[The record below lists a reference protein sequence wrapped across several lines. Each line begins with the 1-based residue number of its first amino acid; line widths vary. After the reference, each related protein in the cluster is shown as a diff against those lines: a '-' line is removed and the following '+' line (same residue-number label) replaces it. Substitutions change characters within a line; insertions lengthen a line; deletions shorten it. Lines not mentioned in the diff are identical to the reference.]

1 MNMFAYTLRSKTLSS
16 YKLGYSYTQRVLTL
30 LEDAR
35 PQDGLILLV
44 NTLSPL
50 YS

>member
-1 MNMFAYTLRSKTLSS
+1 MNIFAYTLRSKTLSS
-16 YKLGYSYTQRVLTL
+16 YKLGYSVTQTALTL
-30 LEDAR
+30 LKDAR
-35 PQDGLILLV
+35 PKDGLILLV